1 MREVR
6 DNVRQEDYNL
16 QPLPKKELTE
26 IHRVYDHLVLFEILG
41 NDIER
46 NIPLVVCEISHISVF
61 QEGFSTSFSIG
72 SWFNCATFIILGRT
86 IPPIKN
92 VALLL
97 SGRETRVKMVEKK
110 GLVEVRGI
118 KLKRGVWE
126 ERKGKRKEREK
137 LNNKITEGE
146 EDMTV
151 ERIVEEK

>member
-1 MREVR
+1 MKYRTYQFSRGGGGV
-6 DNVRQEDYNL
+6 
-16 QPLPKKELTE
+16 
-26 IHRVYDHLVLFEILG
+26 
-41 NDIER
+41 
-46 NIPLVVCEISHISVF
+46 
-61 QEGFSTSFSIG
+61 STSFSIG
-72 SWFNCATFIILGRT
+72 SWLNFATFIILGGT

-97 SGRETRVKMVEKK
+97 SGRETRVKMVKKK

-126 ERKGKRKEREK
+126 KRKGKRKEREK

-146 EDMTV
+146 EEMTV

>member
-1 MREVR
+1 M
-6 DNVRQEDYNL
+6 N
-16 QPLPKKELTE
+16 
-26 IHRVYDHLVLFEILG
+26 F
-41 NDIER
+41 
-46 NIPLVVCEISHISVF
+46 
-61 QEGFSTSFSIG
+61 
-72 SWFNCATFIILGRT
+72 ATFIILGRT

-118 KLKRGVWE
+118 KLKRGVRE
-126 ERKGKRKEREK
+126 ERKERRKRKEREK

-146 EDMTV
+146 EEMTV